1 MQVESIS
8 MKKHTRS
15 KVYDILVVEDDPVQ
29 TIILKKLFQKYSLYH
44 VIFKDSIASASE
56 YLDQN
61 SVHAIVSDYNLED
74 GKGSDLI
81 EYDPEVPII
90 IMTATKDIDLVVEL
104 MKNDEVYDFV
114 LKDYEKN
121 FIELLHRTLEKAI
134 KKFQLTQRLNNQ
146 KAQFKQLVENINDV
160 ICRTDAEGKILYSNQ
175 QVYDISGYNALEMFG
190 EHFSFWVEESHIEIV
205 KEHYDSQVASNQGYT
220 DFEFPI
226 VTKTGKTRWVAQS
239 ARMSFDSNGNFLGFL
254 FVIRDITTKKA
265 AELKIKKQNER
276 LHQQNE
282 KIKKN
287 YEELVKAKTSK
298 KALGIVLIIAVVL
311 FLVSEAWLEPIV
323 EQYLGND
330 NNLAGLAVKGVI
342 ALLLKPID
350 TLLESYLIRRQIKA
364 NEKSTISTQAIS

>member
-8 MKKHTRS
+8 IKKHS
-15 KVYDILVVEDDPVQ
+15 KKNVYDILVVEDDPIQ
-29 TIILKKLFQKYSLYH
+29 TIILKKLFQKYSLYN
-44 VIFKDSIASASE
+44 VIFKDSIGSASD
-56 YLDQN
+56 YLDKN
-61 SVHAIVSDYNLED
+61 NVHAIVSDYNLED

-90 IMTATKDIDLVVEL
+90 IMTATKDIELVIDL
-104 MKNDEVYDFV
+104 MKNEEVYDFV

-175 QVYDISGYNALEMFG
+175 QVYELSGYNALEIFG
-190 EHFSFWVEESHIEIV
+190 EHFSFWVDKDHIDKV
-205 KEHYDSQVASNQGYT
+205 KEFYTNQVILKEGYA

-226 VTKTGKTRWVAQS
+226 ITKTGKTRWVGQS
-239 ARMSFDSNGNFLGFL
+239 ARISFDSQGNFLGFL

-276 LHQQNE
+276 LHQQND

-298 KALGIVLIIAVVL
+298 KALGIVLIIAVIL
-311 FLVSEAWLEPIV
+311 FLVSEAWLEPLV
-323 EQYLGND
+323 EQYTGRE

-350 TLLESYLIRRQIKA
+350 TILESYLIRRQIKA
-364 NEKSTISTQAIS
+364 NEKASVKPEIS

>member
-1 MQVESIS
+1 MQVETVSI
-8 MKKHTRS
+8 KKHSR
-15 KVYDILVVEDDPVQ
+15 KNVYDILVVEDDPIQ
-29 TIILKKLFQKYSLYH
+29 TIILKKLFEKYNLYN
-44 VIFKDSIASASE
+44 VIFKDSIASASD
-56 YLDQN
+56 YLDKN

-104 MKNDEVYDFV
+104 MKNEEVYDFV

-190 EHFSFWVEESHIEIV
+190 EHFSFWVEESHKDDV
-205 KEHYDSQVASNQGYT
+205 NEHYKNQVEAKEGYT
-220 DFEFPI
+220 DYEFPI
-226 VTKTGKTRWVAQS
+226 TTKTGKTRWVGQS
-239 ARMSFDSNGNFLGFL
+239 ARMSFDSNGTFLGFL

-265 AELKIKKQNER
+265 TELKIKKQNER
-276 LHQQNE
+276 LHHQNE

-298 KALGIVLIIAVVL
+298 KALGIVLIIAVIL

-323 EQYLGND
+323 EQYTGKE

-364 NEKSTISTQAIS
+364 YEKSNLQQATS